1 MTVKLLAILAICTS
15 SFANANNEFRD
26 FFNAVN
32 TLSSNFNQQTLDESG
47 QIIANT
53 SGYLKFKRPAQFVW
67 QTRQP
72 IEQTLV
78 LNNNELWLVDQELEQ
93 ASMRNLD
100 ELNNTPLYWLI
111 NRPETL
117 KTLPTFKQET
127 HGIRWYQAQN
137 ANQLSFGFKD
147 QQLAAI
153 QLTNSLNQ
161 TVLVN
166 FDELVVNPAIDASA
180 FELSI
185 GPDFDVIKPF
195 SRIK

>member
-1 MTVKLLAILAICTS
+1 MVKFLAVLAFCTS
-15 SFANANNEFRD
+15 SLANANNEFHD
-26 FFNAVN
+26 FFNTVE
-32 TLSSNFNQQTLDESG
+32 TLSANFNQQTLSESG

-67 QTRQP
+67 QTHQP

-93 ASMRNLD
+93 ASMRNLE

-111 NRPETL
+111 NRPKTL
-117 KTLPTFKQET
+117 RALPTFKQEVR
-127 HGIRWYQAQN
+127 GIRWYQTQN
-137 ANQLSFGFKD
+137 SNQLSFGFKD

-166 FDELVVNPAIDASA
+166 FDKLVVNSTIDNTA
-180 FELSI
+180 FKLSI
-185 GPDFDVIKPF
+185 KPDFDVIRSF
-195 SRIK
+195 